1 MTGNVMSLRIGS
13 KLMLAF
19 GVLILGFGSLLYIS
33 LERFVALQQAEAL
46 LFQQSYARASDIK
59 ELRVNIAAARASV
72 LLAMN
77 AGPGAELEQH
87 EAEIRRRAGLNDELV
102 KRLREAMSG
111 DTEAKTILDLLEEVR
126 SAFTR
131 VRDSQLLPLIR
142 ADQNQEARSLYR
154 GAQSERSNKIDE
166 LGLQLSE
173 LAEQRVTQGLER
185 SHLALQAQRDLLFK
199 LGLALVLGSALLAW
213 LLSRHIAQP
222 LARLT
227 GWAEQIGRGEI
238 PREISGSTRQ
248 DEVGRLAQAFVK
260 MSQYLRELVQEL
272 NESISVLAASSEE
285 ILAVT
290 TQVAASTQ
298 ETATAI
304 SEIATTVEEV
314 KQTAIL
320 AGGKSQA
327 VV

>member
-33 LERFVALQQAEAL
+33 LERFVALQQAGAL

-102 KRLREAMSG
+102 KRLREAMAG

-126 SAFTR
+126 SAFTQ

-154 GAQSERSNKIDE
+154 GAQSERSKKIDE

-185 SHLALQAQRDLLFK
+185 SHLALDRK
-199 LGLALVLGSALLAW
+199 
-213 LLSRHIAQP
+213 
-222 LARLT
+222 
-227 GWAEQIGRGEI
+227 
-238 PREISGSTRQ
+238 STR
-248 DEVGRLAQAFVK
+248 
-260 MSQYLRELVQEL
+260 
-272 NESISVLAASSEE
+272 
-285 ILAVT
+285 
-290 TQVAASTQ
+290 
-298 ETATAI
+298 
-304 SEIATTVEEV
+304 
-314 KQTAIL
+314 
-320 AGGKSQA
+320 
-327 VV
+327 